1 VSVIDA
7 SVAVKWFIDE
17 KDSNLALE
25 LLESGQGDLHV
36 PDEFVVEVAG
46 SLVRRANEDK
56 AAREQWRAGLFHLI
70 DLIDRGAI
78 AIVRMP
84 TDQII
89 DAANLAIDLG
99 HPLRDCIYL
108 DLAMKLGRP
117 LITADARFA
126 AKARNIWPD
135 TRGLVEGWNGTPSA
149 QDD

>member
-1 VSVIDA
+1 MSVIDA

-17 KDSNLALE
+17 QGSDLALD

-56 AAREQWRAGLFHLI
+56 RSREQWRAGVYHLI
-70 DLIDRGAI
+70 DLIDRRAI
-78 AIVRMP
+78 SIVRTP
-84 TDQII
+84 PGQIA
-89 DAANLAIDLG
+89 DAAYLAIDLG

-135 TRGLVEGWNGTPSA
+135 TCELMSGWHQARPI
-149 QDD
+149 